1 MTMVEDRRGT
11 VAAWQQVWV
20 KRLLLGLAA
29 LSLASAVTMA
39 LMGQKAGS
47 FSALVVAG
55 LLLALRFWRGV
66 AYRTQAVSGIVVL
79 YGFAVAAWRGEI
91 AEIGHV
97 LLTLSPF
104 VALAFLGR
112 GAATVTLIVSMFGWA
127 LVAVLG
133 WGGWLE
139 GVAMSVMGGVLLY
152 VQGVVLSR
160 FEGALADGEARAHS
174 LEASLSK
181 VQEDLEEERE
191 LRRKLARAAALG
203 RMLCSAPHQEEV
215 LRRLA
220 EALVQMFGA
229 YRVHFFAATARGG
242 DLVLRV
248 VAGEREEG
256 SPDVGWHLTPAEAL
270 LPNRVARVRRYR
282 VRVSTLDTQRYFPR
296 SRFEAAL
303 PVIVDDELL
312 GVLDLHRDGPPP
324 FSEAEMQ
331 VLEAVVGYATAVL
344 RVVQR
349 LGEMEA
355 RLQEMQALYAEGV
368 SASWEDLLALEG
380 LQDYVRGEVPQEVVR
395 SLAEEAVRR
404 QEPRVAHLEE
414 GYVLVL
420 PLMARGVPLG
430 YLVFTRSEERGAWDP
445 QTLSVLG
452 EAVERLAL
460 ALDSTRL
467 LAESRQRAYYE
478 EQLGR
483 FTELVWGSL
492 RVEAIMEHS
501 VRELGRLLGA
511 GDVTMALI
519 SEREVWA

>member
-1 MTMVEDRRGT
+1 MTTIEGRRRT
-11 VAAWQQVWV
+11 VTWQRVWV
-20 KRLLLGLAA
+20 KRWLLGLAV
-29 LSLASAVTMA
+29 LSLASAIAMA
-39 LMGQKAGS
+39 LIGRKAGS

-55 LLLALRFWRGV
+55 LLLMLRFWRGI
-66 AYRTQAVSGIVVL
+66 AYRTQAVSGVVVL
-79 YGFAVAAWRGEI
+79 YGFAVAAWRGGI

-104 VALAFLGR
+104 MALAFLGR
-112 GAATVTLIVSMFGWA
+112 GAAAVTLMLSTLGWA
-127 LVAVLG
+127 VVAVLG

-152 VQGVVLSR
+152 VQGVMFSHLEEAVV
-160 FEGALADGEARAHS
+160 DMEARVHS
-174 LEASLSK
+174 LEVSLSRA
-181 VQEDLEEERE
+181 QADLEEERE
-191 LRRKLARAAALG
+191 LRRKLGGAAVLG
-203 RMLCSAPHQEEV
+203 RTLCLASHQEEV

-220 EALVQMFGA
+220 EALAQMFGA

-242 DLVLRV
+242 DLLLRV

-256 SPDVGWHLTPAEAL
+256 SPDEGWHLTPTEVL
-270 LPNRVARVRRYR
+270 LPSRVARGRRYR
-282 VRVSTLDTQRYFPR
+282 MMVSTLETQRYFPR

-324 FSEAEMQ
+324 FSTAEMQ
-331 VLEAVVGYATAVL
+331 VLEAVVGYAAAVL
-344 RVVQR
+344 HIVQR
-349 LGEMEA
+349 LEEVEA
-355 RLQEMQALYAEGV
+355 RLQEMQTFYAEGI

-380 LQDYVRGEVPQEVVR
+380 LQDYVRGKVPQGAVR
-395 SLAEEAVRR
+395 SLAEEAMRR
-404 QEPRVAHLEE
+404 REPRVAHLEE

-430 YLVFTRSEERGAWDP
+430 YLAFTRDGERGAWDP

-460 ALDSTRL
+460 ALDSARL

-519 SEREVWA
+519 SEREVQA